1 MMSRICSFDPVLKFI
16 RLNVSNISVY
26 KFSGQRSFLCFFIG
40 LLTCKELILFVWTS
54 VMLPIVCRGNSQWG
68 SYSWISMHVSHL
80 QFYWKYFCFVY
91 MSACT
96 QSQSLMFFC
105 CFFFLSQQNF
115 APFCVLLLVERAW
128 KHREPRSIQQQFF
141 YTTAILVSSKDFVLC
156 VGNEC

>member
-1 MMSRICSFDPVLKFI
+1 MMIRICSFDPVLKFI
-16 RLNVSNISVY
+16 KLNVSNISVY

-40 LLTCKELILFVWTS
+40 HLTCKELILFVWTS

-91 MSACT
+91 MSGCT
-96 QSQSLMFFC
+96 QSQSLMFF

-115 APFCVLLLVERAW
+115 APFCVLLLVERAC

-156 VGNEC
+156 AGDEC